1 MENILNKY
9 DDNIINSQYESYIPQ
24 ITTELNKPNRNTI
37 VIVDGKDKFLN
48 IKNSKLYLSFEYVQE
63 DGSKY
68 PAKSNVMISD
78 NGGAF
83 LFQKI
88 TIKLNNKIIDESDN
102 TGRLS
107 TVKGYMSYAVDG
119 NGPTQN
125 SGFES
130 TSQGGGSVE
139 LIIPLSHFGLGSM
152 KDIKSPLYN
161 ARFEIIFTR
170 NTDDDALILE
180 TNTEATADTK
190 NIKAKRG
197 KINILELKVQMQNIE
212 YDEITKIQIVDA
224 LIKNPCILAFKK
236 WQNIEVRNLTGKKI
250 RFDVT
255 NNYRNNRHPL
265 FGVVYF
271 QKNRLDNQESNACYF
286 DHCDVVNYSFEVNGK
301 KYPNELQN
309 QDFNDIKCC
318 QSYEDHMSYKK
329 TYYKSH
335 EENPLMYL
343 DKLQFRQK
351 RPFFVVNMTRH
362 PNQIAISNCTVIL
375 NLDFSQNLPD
385 KTICYICLISSAV
398 YTFDIERGIV
408 DESY

>member
-9 DDNIINSQYESYIPQ
+9 DNYIINSQYESYIPQ

-48 IKNSKLYLSFEYVQE
+48 VKNSKLYLLLEYVQE
-63 DGSKY
+63 DGTKY
-68 PAKSNVMISD
+68 PAKSNVMLSD

-88 TIKLNNKIIDESDN
+88 TIKLNNKIIDESEN

-125 SGFES
+125 SGFQS
-130 TSQGGGSVE
+130 TSEGGGSVE
-139 LIIPLSHFGLGSM
+139 LIIPLSHLGLGSM
-152 KDIKSPLYN
+152 KDIKQIYN

-180 TNTEATADTK
+180 TNTEATAESK
-190 NIKAKRG
+190 NVKAKRG
-197 KINILELKVQMQNIE
+197 KVNILELKVQMQTIE
-212 YDEITKIQIVDA
+212 YDEITKIQIVDE
-224 LIKNPCILAFKK
+224 LIKKPFILDFKK
-236 WQNIEVRNLTGKKI
+236 WQCIEIRNLTGKNI
-250 RFDVT
+250 RCDLSP
-255 NNYRNNRHPL
+255 NYRNNEHPF

-271 QKNRLDNQESNACYF
+271 QKNKLDNQDSNAAFF
-286 DHCDVVNYSFEVNGK
+286 DDCNVVNYSFKVNGK

-309 QDFNDIKCC
+309 LDFNDMKFC
-318 QSYEDHMSYKK
+318 QAYEDHMSYKK

-343 DKLQFRQK
+343 DKQMFKK
-351 RPFFVVNMTRH
+351 RPFFVVNMSRH
-362 PNQIAISNCTVIL
+362 QSQIAVTNCTLIL
-375 NLDFSQNLPD
+375 NVDFSKNLPEN
-385 KTICYICLISSAV
+385 TICYVCLISSAV

-408 DESY
+408 DESF

>member
-9 DDNIINSQYESYIPQ
+9 DNYIINSQYESYIPQ

-48 IKNSKLYLSFEYVQE
+48 IKNSKLYLSFEYIQE
-63 DGSKY
+63 DGTKY

-78 NGGAF
+78 NAGAF

-88 TIKLNNKIIDESDN
+88 AIKLNNKIIDESEN
-102 TGRLS
+102 TGRVS

-125 SGFES
+125 SGFQS
-130 TSQGGGSVE
+130 TSEGGGSVE

-197 KINILELKVQMQNIE
+197 KINILELKVQMQTIE
-212 YDEITKIQIVDA
+212 YDEITKIQIVDE

-236 WQNIEVRNLTGKKI
+236 WQCIEVRNLTGKKI
-250 RFDVT
+250 RFDLT
-255 NNYRNNRHPL
+255 NNYRNNEHPL
-265 FGVVYF
+265 FGVVFF
-271 QKNRLDNQESNACYF
+271 QKNRLDNQDSNAAFF
-286 DHCDVVNYSFEVNGK
+286 DDCDVVNYSFKVNGK

-343 DKLQFRQK
+343 DKLQFRK
-351 RPFFVVNMTRH
+351 NRPFFVVNMTRH
-362 PNQIAISNCTVIL
+362 LNQIAISNSTVIL
-375 NLDFSQNLPD
+375 NVDFSQNLPD
-385 KTICYICLISSAV
+385 KTICYICLISRSV

-408 DESY
+408 DESF